1 MPQEELEDK
10 PYTEGT
16 LTKLEIF
23 QLYIRAWLPVF
34 TAMPIPTWKR
44 LAVFDFFA
52 GRGRDVNGTPG
63 SAARMLAEL
72 KTRSSDI
79 QSKGIQVTMTVADSD
94 ATKVQSLV
102 EYLNAEGLPSGLK
115 LDPKVGEFAELFD
128 RYLPILRDSDVAC
141 LVFLDQYGFKEVDRE
156 VFLKLTECRTTDFL
170 FFVSTHFLHRFTD
183 HPAVRK
189 YIELERPDDYF
200 QAHRAVL
207 DWYRGL
213 IPAGREF
220 YLAPFSFR
228 KGSNIYGVIF
238 GSSHPR
244 GLEKFLSVAWQKD
257 RLNGEADYDLNRE
270 DFREDEPFL
279 ELDMFSKPKKTS
291 LFEVKIERAIREG
304 MLTTERELF
313 LFCLGN
319 GMLPKH
325 AAPVLRKLKVAGA
338 VECSF
343 ESPSPA
349 SLKAPRPFR
358 VTLADGK

>member
-79 QSKGIQVTMTVADSD
+79 QSKDIQVTMTVADSD
-94 ATKVQSLV
+94 AAKVQSLV
-102 EYLNAEGLPSGLK
+102 EYLHAEALPSGVK
-115 LDPKVGEFAELFD
+115 LDPQVGEFADLFD
-128 RYLPILRDSDVAC
+128 RYLPMLRDSDVAC

-213 IPAGREF
+213 IPAGREY

-238 GSSHPR
+238 GSAHPR

-270 DFREDEPFL
+270 DFREDAPFL
-279 ELDMFSKPKKTS
+279 DLDIFAKPKKTA
-291 LFEVKIERAIREG
+291 LFEAKMERFIRDG
-304 MLTTERELF
+304 KLLTERDLF
-313 LFCLGN
+313 LFCLDN
-319 GMLPKH
+319 GMLCRH
-325 AAPVLRKLKVAGA
+325 ASPVLKKLKEARI
-338 VECSF
+338 VECAF
-343 ESPSPA
+343 RSPRPE
-349 SLKAPRPFR
+349 SLKSPRPFR
-358 VTLADGK
+358 VNLP